1 MIQNNPGI
9 SMDKTQLAEFIK
21 TLEPAAEI
29 KEGKQFAEINLTAP
43 LLYSTMKK
51 LRENEGTFFDYLIS
65 VTGVDYGQDLGVVYH
80 LNSTKHRHSVVVK
93 VRTTDRQNPVLDSV
107 CDIWKTAEFQ
117 EREVYD
123 LLGIKFSNHPD
134 LRRLFLD
141 SSWGFPLRK
150 DYVDD
155 INIVSK

>member
-1 MIQNNPGI
+1 
-9 SMDKTQLAEFIK
+9 MDKERLAELVK
-21 TLEPAAEI
+21 TLIPN
-29 KEGKQFAEINLTAP
+29 AEINQG
-43 LLYSTMKK
+43 KK
-51 LRENEGTFFDYLIS
+51 YVEITVTSADLFLAAKILRNNEGTSFDFLINIS
-65 VTGVDYGQDLGVVYH
+65 GVDYATDMSVIYH
-80 LNSTKHRHSVVVK
+80 LESSKFRHVIVLK
-93 VRTTDRQNPVLDSV
+93 TRTSGRDNPVIDSV
-107 CDIWKTAEFQ
+107 CGLWKSAELL

-123 LLGIKFSNHPD
+123 LLGIRFNNHPD

>member
-1 MIQNNPGI
+1 
-9 SMDKTQLAEFIK
+9 MDNKQLEEFVKSIDQD
-21 TLEPAAEI
+21 LEI
-29 KEGKQFAEINLTAP
+29 KEGKQFTEVNVP
-43 LLYSTMKK
+43 LSKLYNVARQ
-51 LRENEGTFFDYLIS
+51 LREKDEAQFDFLFNL
-65 VTGVDYGQDLGVVYH
+65 TGVDFGQDLGVIYH
-80 LNSTKHRHSVVVK
+80 LRSTVHGHSIVLK
-93 VRTTDRQNPVLDSV
+93 TRTSDRENPKIDSV
-107 CDIWKTAEFQ
+107 SDIWETANLH

-123 LLGIKFSNHPD
+123 LLGIKFNNHPD

>member
-1 MIQNNPGI
+1 MDNKHLEEFVKSIDPDLEI
-9 SMDKTQLAEFIK
+9 S
-21 TLEPAAEI
+21 
-29 KEGKQFAEINLTAP
+29 EGKQFTEVKVP
-43 LLYSTMKK
+43 LSKLYEVARQ
-51 LRENEGTFFDYLIS
+51 LREKEEAQFDFLFNL
-65 VTGVDYGQDLGVVYH
+65 TGVDYGTDLGVVYH
-80 LNSTKHRHSVVVK
+80 LRSTVHGHSIVLK
-93 VRTTDRQNPVLDSV
+93 TRTSDRDNPKIDSIS
-107 CDIWKTAEFQ
+107 DIWETANLH

-123 LLGIKFSNHPD
+123 LMGIKFNNHPD